1 MHDGATKKSKNVHHN
16 GRVSHWLKGKKG
28 GKTTRNERSQRKK
41 KKGRGH
47 LKGPEKVQ
55 KATKIKRLEP
65 NLKKGNYSSISA
77 TNKEDQL
84 DTNTRPRKIR
94 DKQHY

>member
-1 MHDGATKKSKNVHHN
+1 M
-16 GRVSHWLKGKKG
+16 
-28 GKTTRNERSQRKK
+28 
-41 KKGRGH
+41 
-47 LKGPEKVQ
+47 Q

-94 DKQHY
+94 DEQHY